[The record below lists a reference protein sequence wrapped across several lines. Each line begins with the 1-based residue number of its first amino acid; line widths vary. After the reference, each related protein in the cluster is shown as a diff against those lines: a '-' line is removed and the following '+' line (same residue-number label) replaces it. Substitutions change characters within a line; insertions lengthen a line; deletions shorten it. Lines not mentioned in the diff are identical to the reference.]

1 MRLDRNALL
10 ALWKLDEMPA
20 CQTGLNLAYAFLE
33 SCGEG
38 VSRLGVEDSADRM
51 TELTINYLAMVEHVG
66 ECEDCVAKWHA

>member
-1 MRLDRNALL
+1 MRLERNALL
-10 ALWKLDEMPA
+10 ALWELDEMLA

-33 SCGEG
+33 SCGER

-66 ECEDCVAKWHA
+66 ECEDCMAK